1 MNFEITNEFYELRA
15 NAVKNRLYIKVIGF
29 WSAPKVVPNYLT
41 DIKEATEH
49 LRSGFSI
56 LADLR
61 EMRTSPASVVHI
73 HEEGLK
79 ITKAA
84 GVEYSAE
91 VISDTITNMQMK
103 KMYREHDVNDNK
115 FKTIEEAEAFL
126 DSQSRSS

>member
-1 MNFEITNEFYELRA
+1 MNLEITNEFYELRA
-15 NAVKNRLYIKVIGF
+15 NSVKNRLYIKIIGF
-29 WSAPKVVPNYLT
+29 WQAPNVVPNYLS
-41 DIKEATEH
+41 DIKEMTEH

-61 EMRTSPASVVHI
+61 EMRTCPASVVPI
-73 HEEGLK
+73 HEEGLQ

-91 VISDTITNMQMK
+91 VISDTIANMQMK

-115 FKTIEEAEAFL
+115 FGTIEEAEAFL
-126 DSQSRSS
+126 DSQSRSR